1 MLNLNQH
8 RNSKIQGNVGVGI
21 AIAWFISA
29 GYDVSIPVTD
39 SQDYDLVIGV
49 GNAIS
54 TVQVK
59 TSYCRAS
66 NSNNYQVNLRV
77 LGGNRSGTGKV
88 KLFDPQAVDYIF
100 IVTDSN
106 EKYFIPSA
114 DIDNKTSVT
123 LSSKYDKYLVT

>member
-21 AIAWFISA
+21 AIAWFMSA

-49 GNAIS
+49 DNDLS

-59 TSYCRAS
+59 TSYCL
-66 NSNNYQVNLRV
+66 NSSGNYQVNLRV

-88 KLFDPQAVDYIF
+88 KLFDSQAVDYVF

>member
-21 AIAWFISA
+21 AIAWFMSA

-49 GNAIS
+49 DNRLS

-59 TSYCRAS
+59 TTYHQTTTG
-66 NSNNYQVNLRV
+66 NYQANLRV
-77 LGGNRSGTGKV
+77 VGGNRSGTGKV
-88 KLFDPQAVDYIF
+88 KHFDPNKVDYVF
-100 IVTDSN
+100 IVTDAN
-106 EKYFIPSA
+106 EKYFIPSHE
-114 DIDNKTSVT
+114 IENKRSIT
-123 LSSKYDKYLVT
+123 LCDKYDRYLVS